1 MVDIVDKDVS
11 YCKRDTEVAI
21 PKLRLRLRNTDMAR
35 TRIRNRIRDKWS
47 NLEAMVVIEAPWG
60 EIAISLRERTRQLGE
75 IFHTR

>member
-1 MVDIVDKDVS
+1 MVDIVDKDIS

-21 PKLRLRLRNTDMAR
+21 PKLWLRLRNTDMAR

-75 IFHTR
+75 FFHTR